1 MAGVEQLT
9 AANLNIALGSV
20 YDPPADAYRRLLI
33 MRRWPR
39 GVPKDAVDDWERELG
54 PSDELLDAYNDGD
67 VPWDVFAKRY
77 REEMAE
83 RSVLIAWVARLASL
97 NGITLLCG
105 SHSDEECHRSLL
117 AELVREHASG
127 AP

>member
-1 MAGVEQLT
+1 MEQLT
-9 AANLNIALGSV
+9 AAQLNIALGSV
-20 YDPPADAYRRLLI
+20 YDPPDDPYRRLLV

-39 GVPKDAVDDWERELG
+39 GVPKDAVDDWERALG

-67 VPWDVFAKRY
+67 VPWDEFAKRY

-83 RSVLIAWVARLASL
+83 RSVLIAWVTRLASL

-105 SHSDEECHRSLL
+105 SHPEAECHRSLL
-117 AELVREHASG
+117 AELVREHAARAS
-127 AP
+127 